1 MTQLRK
7 ISAARPIDCSD
18 AEWAVRV
25 ELAACYRAAVLF
37 GMTDL
42 VHNHI
47 TARAPGPDDHILINP
62 YGLHYE
68 EICASNLIKID
79 LSGNVISKA
88 DGLPYGVNLAGYVIH
103 SAVHGARGDVAC
115 VMHTHT
121 RAGVAVSAM
130 AEGLLPISQTALRF
144 HQRIGYHD
152 FEGPA
157 TDMAE
162 RERLVANLGP
172 HSALILRH
180 HGLLTCGR
188 TIGETFTLMQR
199 LDTACKIQVDAMAGT
214 VTMPSEA
221 AQQRTA
227 AMFAPSANEPGAPP
241 LGTIEWAAI
250 LRQLD
255 RKDPSFRD

>member
-1 MTQLRK
+1 MTVATSR
-7 ISAARPIDCSD
+7 AAGCSD

-25 ELAACYRAAVLF
+25 ELAACYRAVAMF

-47 TARAPGPDDHILINP
+47 TARVPGADHHILINA

-68 EICASNLIKID
+68 EICASNLLKID
-79 LSGNVISKA
+79 LDGQIITRPE
-88 DGLPYGVNLAGYVIH
+88 GLPYGVNLAGYVIH
-103 SAVHGARGDVAC
+103 SAVHGARADVAC
-115 VMHTHT
+115 VLHTHT

-144 HQRIGYHD
+144 LGRIGYHD

-157 TDMAE
+157 TDLAE
-162 RERLVANLGP
+162 RERLIAHLGQDY
-172 HSALILRH
+172 ALVLRH

-188 TIGETFTLMQR
+188 SIGEAFTLMQR

-214 VTMPSEA
+214 VTLPSAEA
-221 AQQRTA
+221 QARTA
-227 AMFAPSANEPGAPP
+227 AMFAPTANDPGAPP
-241 LGTIEWAAI
+241 PGTIEWQAI

-255 RKDPSFRD
+255 RRDPSYRD